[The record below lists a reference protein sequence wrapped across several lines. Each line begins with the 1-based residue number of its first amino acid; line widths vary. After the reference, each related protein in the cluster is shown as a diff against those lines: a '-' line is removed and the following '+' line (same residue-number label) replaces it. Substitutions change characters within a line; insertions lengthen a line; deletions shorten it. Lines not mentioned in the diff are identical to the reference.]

1 MTLFGLTPASLLMT
15 VNGTISQ
22 CYRHC
27 VFIVILLISTNL
39 LNVSVSRALNCL
51 FHFCAGGLC
60 RVLALHLIQCA
71 FTDHCLW
78 MEWASSCV
86 SAICAEKS
94 SYSVPSKT
102 RKTDNQWKETEQMK
116 EKNTINREN
125 EKHRRGLT
133 VAWEEAKKKGSN
145 DKGVAPSPTS
155 KGRWWKGGSR
165 EE

>member
-1 MTLFGLTPASLLMT
+1 MEMTLFVLTPTSLLMT

-27 VFIVILLISTNL
+27 VFIVLLLISTNL

-60 RVLALHLIQCA
+60 RVLVLHLIQRA

-78 MEWASSCV
+78 MEWAPSCV
-86 SAICAEKS
+86 PVICAEKS
-94 SYSVPSKT
+94 SYLVPSKT

-116 EKNTINREN
+116 KKYNKPR
-125 EKHRRGLT
+125 K
-133 VAWEEAKKKGSN
+133 WETRMGTKKGVMIKVLHHHQPQKK
-145 DKGVAPSPTS
+145 DGEK
-155 KGRWWKGGSR
+155 
-165 EE
+165 EEE